1 LVFLKKWYN
10 KDDKNNKMAEDY
22 KGLKQF
28 SQELINLGKDIE
40 ENLAKKQELEDQI
53 KAKDNEI
60 RKIQNDIFVIKSELR
75 KVEIELGNLETKRND
90 IEDQKNKAN

>member
-1 LVFLKKWYN
+1 
-10 KDDKNNKMAEDY
+10 MAEDY
-22 KGLKQF
+22 LKGLKQF

-60 RKIQNDIFVIKSELR
+60 RKIQNDMFAIKSELR
-75 KVEIELGNLETKRND
+75 KVEMELGNLETKRKD
-90 IEDQKNKAN
+90 IEAEKNKAN